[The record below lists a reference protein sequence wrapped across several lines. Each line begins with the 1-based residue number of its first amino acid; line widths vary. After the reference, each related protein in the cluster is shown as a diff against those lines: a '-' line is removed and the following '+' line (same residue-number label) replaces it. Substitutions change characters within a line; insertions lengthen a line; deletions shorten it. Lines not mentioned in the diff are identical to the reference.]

1 MINFLVYFFF
11 TGILGLSFMTIY
23 ANNSVFS
30 LLFLISA
37 FLIMFFSFFV
47 LECEFLSLLFV
58 LIYVGAI
65 AILFL
70 FCIMM
75 LEAKSQNLLKN
86 TMLYFPIAFIFGLFF
101 VLPLFN
107 EFTLFFKSDF
117 DIDQSFYYNTYGNC
131 YDFADLITDI
141 KVYGQVLYSYYIL
154 QFLVVGLILLLV
166 LVGILYL
173 TNSYKLNVNDNAS
186 SKQLSRDVRISV

>member
-1 MINFLVYFFF
+1 MINGLVYFFF
-11 TGILGLSFMTIY
+11 IGILGSAFMTIY
-23 ANNSVFS
+23 ASNSVFS

-70 FCIMM
+70 FSIMM
-75 LEAKSQNLLKN
+75 LEAKSKNLLKN
-86 TMLYFPIAFIFGLFF
+86 TMLYFPIAFIFGLLF
-101 VLPLFN
+101 VLPLSN
-107 EFTLFFKSDF
+107 EFTLFFKSDS
-117 DIDQSFYYNTYGNC
+117 DIDQSFYYNTYVSC
-131 YDFADLITDI
+131 YDFVDIITDV

-166 LVGILYL
+166 LIGILYL
-173 TNSYKLNVNDNAS
+173 TNSYKLYVNDNVS
-186 SKQLSRDVRISV
+186 SKQLSRDVQVLV